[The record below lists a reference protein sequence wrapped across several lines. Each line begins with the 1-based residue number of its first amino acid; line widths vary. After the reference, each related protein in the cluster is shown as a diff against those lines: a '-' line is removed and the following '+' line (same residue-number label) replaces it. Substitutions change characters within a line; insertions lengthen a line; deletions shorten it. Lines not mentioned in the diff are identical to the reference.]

1 MITLKESEIKKFKE
15 HEIEKYL
22 KEVETIC
29 NEDPGNENTINTD
42 KFGKLIDD
50 IFSAGFD
57 SGIKTASTLL
67 KAAVKTMCGTEE
79 G

>member
-1 MITLKESEIKKFKE
+1 MTSLKESEIKKFKE
-15 HEIEKYL
+15 HELEKYL
-22 KEVETIC
+22 KEVGEIC
-29 NEDPGNENTINTD
+29 GGNDNISNE
-42 KFGKLIDD
+42 KFEKLINN

-79 G
+79 S

>member
-15 HEIEKYL
+15 HEQEKYL

-29 NEDPGNENTINTD
+29 NEDPGNESTINTE
-42 KFGKLIDD
+42 KFTKLIDMV
-50 IFSAGFD
+50 FSAGFD
-57 SGIKTASTLL
+57 SGVKTASTLL

-79 G
+79 S